1 MPADAPRPVALV
13 TGASYGIGGATAVA
27 LARAGYDVA
36 LTARSTDALAGTV
49 ARIGAEGARALPM
62 ALDLRDQ
69 TSIEAALAATLE
81 TLGRIDLL
89 VNNAGAPLRKPAA
102 EVTRADW
109 DEVIAVN
116 LTGTFFMA
124 QAVGRHWI
132 ATGGQGV
139 IVNVSSTSGLVGRPQ
154 SAVYGASKA
163 GVIQLTRMLAVEWA
177 PHGIRVNAIAP
188 ASTLT
193 PTRKSL
199 SDPAKRD
206 AFLNRIPL
214 RRFGTPEEMAAAIL
228 YLASPEGS
236 FITGQTLVLDGGL
249 TAG

>member
-1 MPADAPRPVALV
+1 MPVDASRPVALV

-27 LARAGYDVA
+27 LAKAGYDVA
-36 LTARSTDALAGTV
+36 LTARTTPSLVETGQLVEAQGGRV
-49 ARIGAEGARALPM
+49 LPL
-62 ALDLRDQ
+62 ALDIRDQ
-69 TSIEAALAATLE
+69 ASIDAALAE
-81 TLGRIDLL
+81 TLAAFGRVDLL
-89 VNNAGAPLRKPAA
+89 VNNAGAPLRKLAA
-102 EVTRADW
+102 EVTRSDW

-116 LTGTFFMA
+116 LTGTFFMT
-124 QAVGRHWI
+124 QAFGWHLIDTGRP
-132 ATGGQGV
+132 GV
-139 IVNVSSTSGLVGRPQ
+139 VVNVSSTSGLVGRPQ

-163 GVIQLTRMLAVEWA
+163 GIIQLTRMLAVEWA

-214 RRFGTPEEMAAAIL
+214 RRFGTPEEMAAAIV
-228 YLASPEGS
+228 YLASPDGS

>member
-1 MPADAPRPVALV
+1 M
-13 TGASYGIGGATAVA
+13 T
-27 LARAGYDVA
+27 
-36 LTARSTDALAGTV
+36 
-49 ARIGAEGARALPM
+49 
-62 ALDLRDQ
+62 
-69 TSIEAALAATLE
+69 
-81 TLGRIDLL
+81 
-89 VNNAGAPLRKPAA
+89 
-102 EVTRADW
+102 
-109 DEVIAVN
+109 
-116 LTGTFFMA
+116 
-124 QAVGRHWI
+124 QAFGRHLI
-132 ATGGQGV
+132 DTGRPGV
-139 IVNVSSTSGLVGRPQ
+139 VVNVSSTSGLVGRPQ

-163 GVIQLTRMLAVEWA
+163 GIIQLTRMLAVEWA

-214 RRFGTPEEMAAAIL
+214 RRFGTPEEMAAAIV
-228 YLASPEGS
+228 YLASPDGS

>member
-1 MPADAPRPVALV
+1 MAETRPVALV
-13 TGASYGIGGATAVA
+13 TGASYGIGGAAAAA
-27 LARAGYDVA
+27 LARAGYDLA
-36 LTARSTDALAGTV
+36 LTARAVASLEETAATV
-49 ARIGAEGARALPM
+49 AAEGARALPL
-62 ALDLRDQ
+62 ALDVKDQ
-69 TSIEAALAATLE
+69 DSIEAALAGTLAAF
-81 TLGRIDLL
+81 GRIDLL

-109 DEVIAVN
+109 DAVIAVN
-116 LTGTFFMA
+116 LTGTFFLS

-132 ATGGQGV
+132 GTAAQGV
-139 IVNVSSTSGLVGRPQ
+139 IVSVSSTSGLVGRPQ

-188 ASTLT
+188 ASTVT
-193 PTRKSL
+193 PTRRSL
-199 SDPAKRD
+199 TDPARRD
-206 AFLNRIPL
+206 AFLDRIPL
-214 RRFGTPEEMAAAIL
+214 RRFGTPEEMAAAVV
-228 YLASPEGS
+228 YLASPDGS